1 MSISEPHSFPESD
14 TQRIELL
21 RSEDRDRPPLEGIE
35 RIPRWTILLVPVLAA
50 VVALPGLGNHLLSDD
65 FALLH
70 TNVGQSA
77 GDLLNPFL
85 QQSTSR
91 AAGGSYRP
99 LTEAV
104 IGLEYLL
111 WGNSPVAF
119 HLTSLL
125 LHALCSLLCL
135 WLVKVLVPPRPAVA
149 LTAGLLFAVHPVHG
163 DAIFWLSARSDLL
176 CTFFFLLSMILY
188 VRGRGPDR
196 RRAPTLGSVLC
207 FILALLSK
215 EVALSLPFLVVLLD
229 LAAPSPE
236 SFRQR
241 FKRHVPRFGVYALVA
256 LAYLGLRLTVLPTMG
271 YARFPGVGTALYNM
285 FIYFKLLVLPMNTGV
300 GPRAL
305 VVVTLAILVLVV
317 MFLRYARMGDRR
329 NLVLAAAWMVTII
342 FPMLDVPRRWQLYLP
357 SVGFSIFFAIVLGGL
372 IWRRDAYHPIWVRR
386 LGMFILTAL
395 LVAGGWLLY
404 LHGLIYSDAGQA
416 AQKIISQIQK
426 EVPAPRAGQV
436 ITLANLPG
444 AMTHWS
450 GDQPIFAHGL
460 PEALKLAYGRQDIEA
475 RLLSTL
481 YVAQGEQAT
490 PTAVRQ
496 GDGKG
501 LLFSTGGGAFSF
513 SLHSRKFTTGRDKPK
528 EGDNFDMGDWVTDFE
543 SVEDKKITTLRVLP
557 KKSLGPI
564 HYWDGKQIRLLK

>member
-1 MSISEPHSFPESD
+1 M
-14 TQRIELL
+14 ELL

-35 RIPRWTILLVPVLAA
+35 RIPRWTMLLVPVLAA
-50 VVALPGLGNHLLSDD
+50 AVALPGLGNHLLSDD

-77 GDLLNPFL
+77 SELLSPFL

-104 IGLEYLL
+104 IGLEYQL

-119 HLTSLL
+119 HLTNLM

-149 LTAGLLFAVHPVHG
+149 MIAGLLFAVHPVHG

-176 CTFFFLLSMILY
+176 CTFFYLLSMILY
-188 VRGRGPDR
+188 VRGRGKNHR
-196 RRAPTLGSVLC
+196 RSPTVGSVLC

-215 EVALSLPFLVVLLD
+215 EVALSLPFLVVILD

-236 SFRQR
+236 GFVRRFR
-241 FKRHVPRFGVYALVA
+241 RHLPRYLIYFLVA
-256 LAYLGLRLTVLPTMG
+256 LAYLGLRHTVLPTIG
-271 YARFPGVGTALYNM
+271 YARFPGVGTALFNM

-305 VVVTLAILVLVV
+305 VMVTLAILVVVV

-329 NLVLAAAWMVTII
+329 NLVLAIAWMVTII

-357 SVGFSIFFAIVLGGL
+357 SAGFCIFFAIVLGGL
-372 IWRRDAYHPIWVRR
+372 IWRRDEYHPMWVRR
-386 LGMFILTAL
+386 FGTLSLLSLLIGGGGLLYWHGSIYGDAGHTAQQILT
-395 LVAGGWLLY
+395 G
-404 LHGLIYSDAGQA
+404 
-416 AQKIISQIQK
+416 IQR
-426 EVPAPRAGQV
+426 ETPRPTAGQV
-436 ITLANLPG
+436 ITAANLPG

-450 GDQPIFAHGL
+450 VDQPIFAHGFS
-460 PEALKLAYGRQDIEA
+460 EALKLTYGREDIEG

-481 YVAQGEQAT
+481 YVAHGEEAK
-490 PTAVRQ
+490 PTAVRKGGGQ
-496 GDGKG
+496 G
-501 LLFSTGGGAFSF
+501 LLFSTGGGASSF
-513 SLHSRKFTTGRDKPK
+513 SLHAHRFTTGRDQPK
-528 EGDNFDMGDWVTDFE
+528 EGDTQDMGDWIADFE
-543 SVEDKKITTLRVLP
+543 SVEEGKITTLRVLP
-557 KKSLGPI
+557 KKPLGPI
-564 HYWDGKQIRLLK
+564 HVWDGEKIEILK

>member
-1 MSISEPHSFPESD
+1 MSISQPHTFPESD
-14 TQRIELL
+14 TQELHLL

-99 LTEAV
+99 LTEAM

-119 HLTSLL
+119 HLTNLM

-135 WLVKVLVPPRPAVA
+135 WLVKVLVPPRPAIA
-149 LTAGLLFAVHPVHG
+149 LVAGLLFAVHPVHG

-176 CTFFFLLSMILY
+176 CTFFYLLSMILY
-188 VRGRGPDR
+188 VRGRGRDR
-196 RRAPTLGSVLC
+196 RRYPTVASVLC
-207 FILALLSK
+207 FILALLAK

-236 SFRQR
+236 GFRQR
-241 FKRHVPRFGVYALVA
+241 FRRHVPRFLIYFLVA
-256 LAYLGLRLTVLPTMG
+256 LAYLGLRHTVLPTIG
-271 YARFPGVGTALYNM
+271 YARFPGVGTALFNM
-285 FIYFKLLVLPMNTGV
+285 FIYLKLLVLPMETGV

-305 VVVTLAILVLVV
+305 VMVTLAIIVVVV

-329 NLVLAAAWMVTII
+329 NLMLSFAWMVTII
-342 FPMLDVPRRWQLYLP
+342 FPMIDVPRRWQLYLP
-357 SVGFSIFFAIVLGGL
+357 SAGFCIFFAIVLGGL
-372 IWRRDAYHPIWVRR
+372 IWRRDEYHPLWVRR
-386 LGMFILTAL
+386 FGSAILLSLLLG
-395 LVAGGWLLY
+395 GGGLLY
-404 LHGLIYSDAGQA
+404 LHGSVYSDAGHS
-416 AQKIISQIQK
+416 AQKILADIK
-426 EVPAPRAGQV
+426 AANPKPGKV
-436 ITLANLPG
+436 ITVANLPG

-450 GDQPIFAHGL
+450 GDQPVFAHGL
-460 PEALKLAYGRQDIEA
+460 SEALKLTYGQQDLRA
-475 RLLSTL
+475 RVLTTL
-481 YVAQGEQAT
+481 YVAHGVPAA
-490 PTAVRQ
+490 PRAVRE
-496 GDGKG
+496 GGGKG
-501 LLFSTGGGAFSF
+501 FIFSIGGGASSF
-513 SLHSRKFTTGRDKPK
+513 SLHNRRFTTGRDLPK
-528 EGDNFDMGDWVTDFE
+528 EGDNLDMGDWIVDFE
-543 SVEDKKITTLRVLP
+543 SVEEGRITNLRVLP
-557 KKSLGPI
+557 KKPLAPI
-564 HYWDGKQIRLLK
+564 YVWDGKMMSLLK

>member
-1 MSISEPHSFPESD
+1 MSISQPHTLTD
-14 TQRIELL
+14 TQELHLL

-35 RIPRWTILLVPVLAA
+35 RIPRWTMLLVPVLAA
-50 VVALPGLGNHLLSDD
+50 MVALPGLGNHLLSDD

-99 LTEAV
+99 LTEAM

-119 HLTSLL
+119 HVTNLL

-176 CTFFFLLSMILY
+176 CTFFYLLSMILY
-188 VRGRGPDR
+188 VRGRGKGQR
-196 RRAPTLGSVLC
+196 RSPTVASVLC
-207 FILALLSK
+207 FILALLAK

-236 SFRQR
+236 GFRQR
-241 FKRHVPRFGVYALVA
+241 FRRHLPRFLVYFLVA
-256 LAYLGLRLTVLPTMG
+256 LAYLGLRHTVLPTIG
-271 YARFPGVGTALYNM
+271 YARFPGVGTALFNM

-305 VVVTLAILVLVV
+305 VVVTLAIMVVVV

-329 NLVLAAAWMVTII
+329 NMFLGAAWMVTII
-342 FPMLDVPRRWQLYLP
+342 LPILDVPRRWQLYLP
-357 SVGFSIFFAIVLGGL
+357 SVGFCIFLAIVLAGL
-372 IWRRDAYHPIWVRR
+372 VWRRDEYHSRR
-386 LGMFILTAL
+386 VSRLSGVAL
-395 LVAGGWLLY
+395 FLLLSGGAAALY
-404 LHGLIYSDAGQA
+404 HHATVYG
-416 AQKIISQIQK
+416 
-426 EVPAPRAGQV
+426 RAGALGQRIVQQV
-436 ITLANLPG
+436 QKLEPNPAKGQVVTAANLPSVLTSWAG
-444 AMTHWS
+444 S
-450 GDQPIFAHGL
+450 QPVFAFGFS
-460 PEALKLAYGRQDIEA
+460 EALQLAYDRTDVSGRV
-475 RLLSTL
+475 LSTL
-481 YVAQGEQAT
+481 YVKDKQPAK
-490 PTAVRQ
+490 PTAHRLP
-496 GDGKG
+496 GHGPLRFDA
-501 LLFSTGGGAFSF
+501 GGSAYSFSF
-513 SLHSRKFTTGRDKPK
+513 HTSKFTTGRD
-528 EGDNFDMGDWVTDFE
+528 
-543 SVEDKKITTLRVLP
+543 LP
-557 KKSLGPI
+557 KQGEVHDFGAWTTRIETVEKNHIKRLVVTPRKKLGPVFT
-564 HYWDGKQIRLLK
+564 WDGEKMVRLQ